1 MKGYGQDPLR
11 LGPHVF
17 ASTVTSHTANAAA
30 YNRQDS
36 GRMAIRTLTCLTPHL
51 QCSPDGGDHASP
63 NLRSLEHLFRLPFQ
77 AALSDR
83 LEHTGCGTSRQERWE
98 HAEHRRI
105 SRPA

>member
-36 GRMAIRTLTCLTPHL
+36 GRMAIRTLNMPHATP
-51 QCSPDGGDHASP
+51 PV
-63 NLRSLEHLFRLPFQ
+63 
-77 AALSDR
+77 
-83 LEHTGCGTSRQERWE
+83 
-98 HAEHRRI
+98 
-105 SRPA
+105 

>member
-36 GRMAIRTLTCLTPHL
+36 GRMAIRTLTCLTSHL

-77 AALSDR
+77 TAVSTPAAARVARSGGN
-83 LEHTGCGTSRQERWE
+83 TPSIGGSV
-98 HAEHRRI
+98 A
-105 SRPA
+105 